1 VVTLDPA
8 DLVFLDETST
18 PTTLT
23 PVRAWAPRG
32 TRAVGRVPR
41 GRWQSITLVA
51 TLTARGPGP
60 AIVLPGA
67 LDRLA
72 FDTYVTQVLVPALRP
87 GQIVILDNLSVH
99 KSARAREAVI
109 AAGCELRFLPTY
121 SPDYN
126 PIEQA
131 FAKLKQ
137 HLRRAAARDFD
148 TIVRATGVGLAAIT
162 PADAHAFFTAAGYS
176 GQNL

>member
-1 VVTLDPA
+1 M
-8 DLVFLDETST
+8 
-18 PTTLT
+18 
-23 PVRAWAPRG
+23 
-32 TRAVGRVPR
+32 RAVGRVPR

-51 TLTARGPGP
+51 TLTTTGPGP
-60 AIVLPGA
+60 AVVLPGA

-72 FDTYVTQVLVPALRP
+72 FETYIAEVLVPALRP
-87 GQIVILDNLSVH
+87 GQIVILDNLSVP
-99 KSARAREAVI
+99 KSARAREAV
-109 AAGCELRFLPTY
+109 ATAGCELRFLPTY

-148 TIVRATGVGLAAIT
+148 TVVRATGAGLATIT
-162 PADAHAFFTAAGYS
+162 PADARAFFAAAGYPLNS

>member
-1 VVTLDPA
+1 M
-8 DLVFLDETST
+8 
-18 PTTLT
+18 
-23 PVRAWAPRG
+23 RARAPRG
-32 TRAVGRVPR
+32 RRAVGRVPR

-51 TLTARGPGP
+51 TLTATGPGP
-60 AIVLPGA
+60 AVVLPGA

-72 FDTYVTQVLVPALRP
+72 FETFVVELLVPTLRP
-87 GQIVILDNLSVH
+87 GQIVVLDNLSVH
-99 KSARAREAVI
+99 KSALVREVI
-109 AAGCELRFLPTY
+109 AAAGCELRFLPTY

-148 TIVRATGVGLAAIT
+148 SVVQATGTGLATIT
-162 PADAHAFFTAAGYS
+162 STDARSFFIAAGYPMHT